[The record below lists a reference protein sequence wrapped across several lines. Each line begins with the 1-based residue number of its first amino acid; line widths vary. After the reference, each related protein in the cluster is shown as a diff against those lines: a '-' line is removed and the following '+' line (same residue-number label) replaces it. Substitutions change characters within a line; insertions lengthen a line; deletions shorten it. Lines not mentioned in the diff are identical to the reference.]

1 MLCAALASLLLGC
14 QAPERPARGR
24 DRYRAKRRAIW
35 DAFRDSFI
43 ERYFEL
49 NPSFAVDQGRHE
61 FDGQIGDWSDA
72 ELRAPERAPAGRDRR
87 RRRVRRGAAFRRA
100 ELRARL
106 PRSRRAHELFWLED
120 ADQPHTNLTWYFD
133 NGLDPNVYI
142 ARPYADAATR
152 MRAFIAYLRAVPA
165 AVAQIRANLAAPMPL
180 SFVEYGIAGFNGF
193 AEYYRGDATAAF
205 AAVDDAALQA
215 ELAAAVETAAAAMTE
230 TAAWLEGQRAT
241 ATQDFALGAE
251 RFARMLEA
259 TEAVTVS
266 LDELEAIG
274 RADLARNRAALE
286 PRAPSSRR
294 APRSASAWRGWTRA
308 KSPLGPVAEARA
320 QLPALKQFLV
330 DTDLVSIPGTEE
342 ALVEE
347 APPYNRQNSAY
358 IEIPGPYETGMPS
371 VYYIAPPD
379 PAGRAEEQA
388 AYVPGIKNLLFTSVH
403 EVWPGHFLNYLH
415 ANRAPSLFGRVF
427 VGYAFAEGWAHYAE
441 ELVVEAGLD
450 GGDRRDAH
458 RAALERAAAQLP
470 LSVRDRPARARH
482 DARAVARAVPQRV
495 LSGRRHGAPAVRARH
510 LRSRVS
516 ELHARQ
522 ADDPQAARRLDGEP
536 RRPAGVAGSS
546 TTASCGTAA
555 RRSRSCAARCSATT
569 RRRSSAAARLQ
580 HRVDRQPRPQPRAD
594 ALRRRSVTVR
604 VVGRRIPAVARKHVR
619 DDRVGD
625 GRGLRGVVNHDAD
638 LGVEVL
644 RARVEVVRAD
654 VRDAAVHDETLGVHG
669 EHGASARNCA

>member
-1 MLCAALASLLLGC
+1 MLCAALVSLLVGC
-14 QAPERPARGR
+14 QAPSDPPSPAAAPAPAPSSA
-24 DRYRAKRRAIW
+24 DW

-43 ERYFEL
+43 EVYFEL

-72 ELRAPERAPAGRDRR
+72 GFARRSELL
-87 RRRVRRGAAFRRA
+87 RVAIAGAAAFDAAQLSAAQSFERDYLA
-100 ELRARL
+100 HVARNQ
-106 PRSRRAHELFWLED
+106 LFWLAD

-142 ARPYADAATR
+142 ARPYADEATR
-152 MRAFIAYLRAVPA
+152 LRAFISYARNVPA

-193 AEYYRGDATAAF
+193 AEYYRGDAKAAF

-215 ELAAAVETAAAAMTE
+215 ELTAVVETAAEAMAD
-230 TAAWLEGQRAT
+230 TAAWLAEQRAT

-251 RFARMLEA
+251 RFARMLEE

-274 RADLARNRAALE
+274 RADLTRNRAALE
-286 PRAPSSRR
+286 SACAEFAPGATLGECMGRMDAR
-294 APRSASAWRGWTRA
+294 
-308 KSPLGPVAEARA
+308 KSPLGPVAEARV
-320 QLPALKQFLV
+320 QLKALRQFVV
-330 DTDLVSIPGTEE
+330 DTHLVSIPGTED

-379 PAGRAEEQA
+379 PKWTPEEQA
-388 AYVPGIKNLLFTSVH
+388 AYVPGIKNLLYTSVH

-450 GGDRRDAH
+450 GGDAETRIGQLSN
-458 RAALERAAAQLP
+458 ALLRNCRY
-470 LSVRDRPARARH
+470 LSAI
-482 DARAVARAVPQRV
+482 
-495 LSGRRHGAPAVRARH
+495 G
-510 LRSRVS
+510 
-516 ELHARQ
+516 LHARGMTQ
-522 ADDPQAARRLDGEP
+522 EQSRELFRNECFQDEGTARQQSARGTYDPAYLNYTLGKLMIRKLRDDY
-536 RRPAGVAGSS
+536 
-546 TTASCGTAA
+546 TASRGGRSAWQEFHESFLRYGGPPIPLV
-555 RRSRSCAARCSATT
+555 RRAMLGNDT
-569 RRRSSAAARLQ
+569 
-580 HRVDRQPRPQPRAD
+580 P
-594 ALRRRSVTVR
+594 AL
-604 VVGRRIPAVARKHVR
+604 
-619 DDRVGD
+619 
-625 GRGLRGVVNHDAD
+625 
-638 LGVEVL
+638 
-644 RARVEVVRAD
+644 
-654 VRDAAVHDETLGVHG
+654 
-669 EHGASARNCA
+669 